1 MSIILPC
8 ANIPLRALVT
18 QRPSRKTP
26 RYENMDRMVERE
38 LAILLAKEIDFE
50 LRLEQLK
57 QDLERFNSFSIRKA
71 FKAIDYQNYK
81 IIDEGSI
88 RRFLKRAGHQPLKP
102 ELMAIMRRFD
112 LDGDARLSFTEFAEA
127 LTPMQPD
134 VIQNPFRHITREN

>member
-1 MSIILPC
+1 
-8 ANIPLRALVT
+8 
-18 QRPSRKTP
+18 
-26 RYENMDRMVERE
+26 MDSLVERE

-57 QDLERFNSFSIRKA
+57 QDLERFNSFSIRRA

-112 LDGDARLSFTEFAEA
+112 LDGDAKLSFTEFAEA

-134 VIQNPFRHITREN
+134 VIQNPFRYITREN